1 MSINRRMCEQIVIYL
16 YNRVLYSH
24 EKEQTTDIPTII
36 DEAQKHCVDERDSQT
51 QKNTYSPKVQE
62 QAELRRGDRV

>member
-36 DEAQKHCVDERDSQT
+36 DEAQKHCVDEREP
-51 QKNTYSPKVQE
+51 NTKEYIFPKSP
-62 QAELRRGDRV
+62 RTGRVKMQ